1 MEKDINYFE
10 KPWRFHELNL
20 NLYYISLVF
29 KIIDRLSKKYNVSL
43 RPHPLDSQ
51 SGWEKLYK
59 NNKNVFIDANSNTH
73 DWVNEQDVIIST
85 FSAINIDSYVF
96 KKPHIS
102 LIDMIPKEFLKFSAY
117 DIFPYTEYKE
127 YYSYKPKTVFE
138 LEKKLKKIKFKK
150 SIKIDRM
157 LKKYYNFPSKNKA
170 LDKISKGLID
180 LYKKSKRKNFK
191 HIYYSKQQRLLNNIF
206 GQKISSF
213 LLFFMSESK
222 IYFQRFNNHNYF
234 SKFTKILMKIPY
246 LVYSIIYK

>member
-1 MEKDINYFE
+1 
-10 KPWRFHELNL
+10 
-20 NLYYISLVF
+20 
-29 KIIDRLSKKYNVSL
+29 
-43 RPHPLDSQ
+43 
-51 SGWEKLYK
+51 
-59 NNKNVFIDANSNTH
+59 
-73 DWVNEQDVIIST
+73 
-85 FSAINIDSYVF
+85 
-96 KKPHIS
+96 
-102 LIDMIPKEFLKFSAY
+102 
-117 DIFPYTEYKE
+117 E